1 MKGRLVMI
9 PFLKRMT
16 GGGQRPPKV
25 NLSEVFW
32 SWLGTFLGLSLV
44 CSSLFSCN
52 GQMHLTQT
60 LHAPGRATALIAV
73 IGSEKVHELGFWYMV
88 VPVGLGVAIML
99 IVVLVINNM
108 ASKRK
113 YLELWF

>member
-1 MKGRLVMI
+1 
-9 PFLKRMT
+9 
-16 GGGQRPPKV
+16 
-25 NLSEVFW
+25 
-32 SWLGTFLGLSLV
+32 
-44 CSSLFSCN
+44 
-52 GQMHLTQT
+52 
-60 LHAPGRATALIAV
+60 V